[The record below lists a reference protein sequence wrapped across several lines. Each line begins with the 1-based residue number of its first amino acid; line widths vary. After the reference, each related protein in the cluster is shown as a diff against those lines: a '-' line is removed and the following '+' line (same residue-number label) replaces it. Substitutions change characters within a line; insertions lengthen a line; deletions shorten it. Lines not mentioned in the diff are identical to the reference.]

1 MKRPARAFSLLV
13 YTGQPASARLFLK
26 KRRTSL
32 YLPVPS
38 RSENAL
44 ITASSPGKVTPGEV
58 HQVKFHCEGQFRVIK
73 SCTMLVRL
81 QSAISLF
88 TCGCLVSVAASPS
101 SVGFVVT
108 SGQVQV
114 DGAIVH
120 GNSTLFQ
127 GNVVQAGDAT
137 SDLMFPGGSNLL
149 LQPGAAVEV
158 FREYGVLRHGAA
170 TERGAHALVAGGLKV
185 SSLSPRGAVFVDMQ
199 DKFHFRVAAQGG
211 PAEVRNPAGALV
223 ARLEAGKTLTFGV
236 QDSPQTP
243 PPATVQQTPPPATSG
258 QASLPAGSQVT
269 IHGILRKDHPGRYGH
284 FLLTDLTSN
293 VTSELQGPGL
303 DDLVGASV
311 EATGSVFE
319 ATPAEGA
326 SQVISVSDVH
336 QMPLSEIRGETPTSA
351 PPTAGTTPPPNI
363 PGPSPEAAPPTTAGP
378 SASAPPETTAP
389 PDASTAPASPPF
401 VGHSDTAKI
410 LIIVG
415 IAAGAG
421 VGVALGLAGGKSST
435 VSPE

>member
-1 MKRPARAFSLLV
+1 M
-13 YTGQPASARLFLK
+13 
-26 KRRTSL
+26 
-32 YLPVPS
+32 
-38 RSENAL
+38 
-44 ITASSPGKVTPGEV
+44 PGN
-58 HQVKFHCEGQFRVIK
+58 RM
-73 SCTMLVRL
+73 CTMLVRL

-88 TCGCLVSVAASPS
+88 TCGCLVSIAASPS

-158 FREYGVLRHGAA
+158 FREYGVLQHGAA
-170 TERGAHALVAGGLKV
+170 TERGPHTLMAGGLKV
-185 SSLSPRGAVFVDMQ
+185 SSLSPQGAVFVDMQ
-199 DKFHFRVAAQGG
+199 DRSHFKVAAQGG
-211 PAEVRNPAGALV
+211 AAEVRNPAGALV
-223 ARLEAGKTLTFGV
+223 ARLEAGKTLTFGI
-236 QDSPQTP
+236 QDPQQTP

-258 QASLPAGSQVT
+258 QASPPAGTQLTV
-269 IHGILRKDHPGRYGH
+269 HGILRKDHPGRYGH

-293 VTSELQGPGL
+293 ITYELQGPGL

-311 EATGSVFE
+311 EATGSTYE
-319 ATPAEGA
+319 ATPAQGA
-326 SQVISVSDVH
+326 SQVLSVSDVH
-336 QMPLSEIRGETPTSA
+336 QMPLSEIRGETPA
-351 PPTAGTTPPPNI
+351 PASPTAGASPPPNV
-363 PGPSPEAAPPTTAGP
+363 PGPSPEAAPSTSAGP
-378 SASAPPETTAP
+378 TPGAPPEATTPPEATSAP
-389 PDASTAPASPPF
+389 SPPPY
-401 VGHSDTAKI
+401 VAHSDTAKI

>member
-1 MKRPARAFSLLV
+1 
-13 YTGQPASARLFLK
+13 
-26 KRRTSL
+26 
-32 YLPVPS
+32 
-38 RSENAL
+38 
-44 ITASSPGKVTPGEV
+44 
-58 HQVKFHCEGQFRVIK
+58 
-73 SCTMLVRL
+73 MLVRL

-88 TCGCLVSVAASPS
+88 TCGCLVCVAASPS

-114 DGAIVH
+114 DGAIVR

-127 GNVVQAGDAT
+127 GNLVQAGDAT

-158 FREYGVLRHGAA
+158 FRDYGVLRHGAA
-170 TERGAHALVAGGLKV
+170 TERGPHALVAGGLKV
-185 SSLSPRGAVFVDMQ
+185 SSLSPQGAVLVDMQ
-199 DKFHFRVAAQGG
+199 DRFHFKVAAQGG
-211 PAEVRNPAGALV
+211 AAEVRNPAGALV
-223 ARLEAGKTLTFGV
+223 ARLEAGRTLTFGI

-243 PPATVQQTPPPATSG
+243 PPAGAQQTPPPAASD
-258 QASLPAGSQVT
+258 QAGPPAGTQLTV
-269 IHGILRKDHPGRYGH
+269 HGILRKDHPGRYGH

-293 VTSELQGPGL
+293 VTYELQGPGL

-311 EATGSVFE
+311 EAIGSVYE
-319 ATPAEGA
+319 ATPAQGA
-326 SQVISVSDVH
+326 SRVLSVSDAH
-336 QMPLSEIRGETPTSA
+336 QMPLSEIRGGAPTPAAPAGEA
-351 PPTAGTTPPPNI
+351 PPSPTGV
-363 PGPSPEAAPPTTAGP
+363 PGPTPEAAPPATTAGP
-378 SASAPPETTAP
+378 APAPTPDTSAPA
-389 PDASTAPASPPF
+389 DANTAPAPPYT
-401 VGHSDTAKI
+401 VHTDTAKI